1 MNKKFVVAALW
12 AAALFTPV
20 YAVET
25 KFWTE
30 RDQTDFEKGKLTNLS
45 LRSDG
50 RLSLAPVFRELF
62 DSSVPYLWALAS
74 DSKGNLYTGG
84 GGPSASTARV
94 FRINSAGKADSIAE
108 LPGIEVHAIAIN
120 RSDQVFAATA
130 PDGKVY
136 RIDGGT
142 AEMVYDPQAKYI
154 WGMVFAPS
162 GDLFIATGDKGEVH
176 RVTPDGK
183 GSVFF
188 RTEETHAR
196 SITVDQQGN
205 VIVGTEPGGLILRI
219 SPAGDGFVLYQA
231 PKREITAVAIA
242 RDGVVYATG
251 VGNKGVGGAVPPTF
265 NFPAPE
271 PVSSRTGGSGGPQ
284 TQSAKPPATATPAP
298 LPTLGREAS
307 VSGGSE
313 LYRIERDNYVRRIWS
328 HAQDIVYAVGIDAQG
343 YAVLGTG
350 NKGNIYRIDSEN
362 ISTLLIN
369 STPTQVTAFTT
380 TPDGA
385 LHVAT
390 GNIGRVYRVG
400 PGTEAQ
406 GSFESDPFDV
416 GGFSWW
422 GRLSFHGEPN
432 GGNLSFETRSGNLDR
447 PQKNWS
453 NWAPVDL
460 ANGGRVNSPPARFL
474 QYRVNMQAGGDG
486 RSPQVSEVE
495 IAYMAKNVAPV
506 VETIEMTPANYRT
519 PPATLTAT
527 PPAQTVTLPPIGQRR
542 RTLPAT
548 PFESGGSVTLQYA
561 RGTIG
566 ARWAATDVNNDGLVF
581 RIEIR
586 GTHESEWKLLR
597 DKVRE
602 RHITWD
608 STAYSDG
615 EYMLRVTASDAPDNP
630 PDQALSGQL
639 IGQPFLIDN
648 TPPVVQNLS
657 ATRTGNK
664 LTVRWRARDARSIV
678 AKAEYSL
685 NGGDWTVVEP
695 TTRLSDA
702 MEHEYT
708 LTLDAAAGE
717 NTVAVRVTDDFD
729 NQCVDKAVVR

>member
-1 MNKKFVVAALW
+1 M
-12 AAALFTPV
+12 
-20 YAVET
+20 
-25 KFWTE
+25 
-30 RDQTDFEKGKLTNLS
+30 
-45 LRSDG
+45 
-50 RLSLAPVFRELF
+50 LAPVFRELF

-94 FRINSAGKADSIAE
+94 FRIDASGKAASIAE

-120 RSDQVFAATA
+120 RRDQVFAATA

-136 RIDGGT
+136 RIDGSGK
-142 AEMVYDPQAKYI
+142 ADVFYDPKAKYI
-154 WGMVFAPS
+154 WSMAFAPS

-176 RVTPDGK
+176 RVTADGT

-196 SITVDQQGN
+196 SLTVDAQGN

-219 SPAGDGFVLYQA
+219 SPAGEGFVLYQA

-251 VGNKGVGGAVPPTF
+251 VGNKGVGGTVPPTF

-271 PVSSRTGGSGGPQ
+271 PVPQRSGGGAPQ
-284 TQSAKPPATATPAP
+284 TQAVKPPATATP

-328 HAQDIVYAVGIDAQG
+328 HPQDIVYAIGIDAQ
-343 YAVLGTG
+343 ARPVIGTG

-369 STPTQVTAFTT
+369 TTPTQVTAFTS
-380 TPDGA
+380 TPDGT
-385 LHVAT
+385 LHAAT
-390 GNIGRVYRVG
+390 GNIGRVYRIG
-400 PGTEAQ
+400 PGSEAQ

-432 GGNLSFETRSGNLDR
+432 GGKLAFETRSGNLDR

-460 ANGGRVNSPPARFL
+460 TNGARVTSPAARFL
-474 QYRVNMQAGGDG
+474 QYRVNMHAGPDG
-486 RSPQVSEVE
+486 RSPQVSEIE
-495 IAYMAKNVAPV
+495 IAYMGKNVAPV
-506 VETIEMTPANYRT
+506 VETIDMTPPNYRT
-519 PPATLTAT
+519 PPASLTSA
-527 PPAQTVTLPPIGQRR
+527 PAAQSLTLPPIGQRR
-542 RTLPAT
+542 RTLPSST
-548 PFESGGSVTLQYA
+548 PFDAGTGSLTLQYA
-561 RGTIG
+561 KGNIG
-566 ARWAATDVNNDGLVF
+566 ARWATSDANGDDLVYKV
-581 RIEIR
+581 EIR
-586 GTHESEWKLLR
+586 GTRESEWKLLR
-597 DKVRE
+597 EKVRE
-602 RHITWD
+602 RHLTWD
-608 STAYSDG
+608 STAFPDG
-615 EYMLRVTASDAPDNP
+615 EYVLRVTASDAPDNP
-630 PDQALSGQL
+630 PDQALTGQL

-648 TPPVVQNLS
+648 TPPVVENLA
-657 ATRTGNK
+657 ATRAANR
-664 LTVRWRARDARSIV
+664 LTVRWRAHDARSII

-685 NGGDWTVVEP
+685 NGGEWTVVEP

-702 MEHEYT
+702 TEHEYT
-708 LTLDAAAGE
+708 LTVESATPGE

-729 NQCVDKAVVR
+729 NQAVEKVIVR